1 MREIKK
7 KTNCRLCNS
16 NKIIKN
22 LDFGKSPI
30 ANEFLKKPNK
40 NKMYPLKVYRC
51 LSCDHL
57 QLSHVINKKKLFSNY
72 LFVSGTSKTNLD
84 HFKNYANECSKN
96 FLKKNSKVLDIASN
110 DGAFLKFFDKNK
122 IKVGIDPAKNI
133 VSKIKL
139 NDLFLENNFFS
150 YNFSKKIKK
159 KYGKFDLITA
169 NNVCAHV
176 DDLNDF
182 MKGVKFLLAKNG
194 VFTFEVGYFD
204 QVYKNKTFDTVYHEH
219 LDYHLFLPLI
229 QFFLK
234 FNLEIFDVKSIFI
247 QGGSLRIYVCNK
259 DQKIKNFKNI
269 DKIIKNEK
277 KINYSNN
284 KIFFDYQKF
293 IEKKRYELKK
303 KIKLIKKKNYK
314 LAGYGASAKSTTF
327 LNFFKINNK
336 YLEFIADKNSLKH
349 FRFTPGTNIKIL
361 PVREIYNQ
369 NIEYILILSWNFSK
383 EIILENKEFLK
394 KGGKFIISFPKII
407 IVNKKNYKKVIK
419 QNKL

>member
-1 MREIKK
+1 M
-7 KTNCRLCNS
+7 
-16 NKIIKN
+16 
-22 LDFGKSPI
+22 
-30 ANEFLKKPNK
+30 
-40 NKMYPLKVYRC
+40 
-51 LSCDHL
+51 
-57 QLSHVINKKKLFSNY
+57 
-72 LFVSGTSKTNLD
+72 
-84 HFKNYANECSKN
+84 
-96 FLKKNSKVLDIASN
+96 
-110 DGAFLKFFDKNK
+110 
-122 IKVGIDPAKNI
+122 
-133 VSKIKL
+133 
-139 NDLFLENNFFS
+139 
-150 YNFSKKIKK
+150 
-159 KYGKFDLITA
+159 
-169 NNVCAHV
+169 
-176 DDLNDF
+176 
-182 MKGVKFLLAKNG
+182 
-194 VFTFEVGYFD
+194 GYFD